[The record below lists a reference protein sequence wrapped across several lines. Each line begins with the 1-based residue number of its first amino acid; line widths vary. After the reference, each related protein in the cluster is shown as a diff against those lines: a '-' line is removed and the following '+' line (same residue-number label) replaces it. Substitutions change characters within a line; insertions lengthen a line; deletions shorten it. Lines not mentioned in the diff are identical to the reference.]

1 MNSDIQAI
9 IGLVVGVGVLIFL
22 VVRTKV
28 HAFPALI
35 IAASIVGLAGGLAP
49 SAVAEA
55 ITTGFGNTLAVI
67 GLVIGF
73 AVMLGKILEAAGA
86 SERLA
91 YSFLR
96 LLGRRREE
104 ASLAFTGYLVS
115 IPVFVDSAF
124 VILTPLARAL
134 SGRTGKSVIALG
146 VALGVGLSATHHAVP
161 PTPGPLAVAGIYG
174 VDVGLMILAGL
185 VLSIPLVLTGVVYAK
200 WIGRRIYQLP
210 ASEGSEDDWYRPEEQ
225 QAYSDADTAEAD
237 QDLPSLTLSLAPIL
251 VPVLLIFGNTTLS
264 AVGLEDGIFGYIQF
278 FGNPVIAVGLGLI
291 IAIYGLYGYA
301 SRRNTLDTMEEGLRS
316 TGIILVV
323 TGAGG
328 ALGNVLR
335 ESGAGDYLG
344 ELIAGTGLPAILL
357 PFVIASIVR
366 LIQGSGTVAM
376 ITGASISAPIVTGL
390 DVNLVLAAQAAC
402 LGALVFSYFN
412 DSLFWVVNRLLGI
425 KDVKEQILVWSV
437 PTTIIWAVAFV
448 ELVIASAL
456 FGSLFT

>member
-1 MNSDIQAI
+1 MNNEAQAVL
-9 IGLVVGVGVLIFL
+9 GLVIGVIVLVFL

-35 IAASIVGLAGGLAP
+35 IAASIVGLVGGLAP
-49 SAVAEA
+49 TDVAEA

-96 LLGRRREE
+96 LFGRRREE
-104 ASLAFTGYLVS
+104 LSLSFTGYVVS

-124 VILTPLARAL
+124 VILSPLARAL
-134 SGRTGKSVIALG
+134 SGKTGKSAVALG
-146 VALGVGLSATHHAVP
+146 VALAVGLSATHHAVP

-174 VDVGLMILAGL
+174 VDVGAMILWGL
-185 VLSIPLVLTGVVYAK
+185 VLSIPLVFAGVAYAK
-200 WIGRRIYQLP
+200 WIGHRIYQLP
-210 ASEGSEDDWYRPEEQ
+210 SDEPEQEWYRPEETQ
-225 QAYSDADTAEAD
+225 SYSETDTD
-237 QDLPSLTLSLAPIL
+237 DSDDNLPSLTMSVAPIA
-251 VPVLLIFGNTTLS
+251 VPIILILGNTTLS
-264 AVGLEDGIFGYIQF
+264 ALELSSGIFGYIQF
-278 FGNPVIAVGLGLI
+278 LGNPVIAVGLGLI
-291 IAIYGLYGYA
+291 IAIYGLYGHA
-301 SRRNTLDTMEEGLRS
+301 SRRDTLDKMEEGLRS
-316 TGIILVV
+316 AGIILVV

-335 ESGAGDYLG
+335 ESGAGDYMG
-344 ELIAGTGLPAILL
+344 ELIAGTGLPAIML

-366 LIQGSGTVAM
+366 FIQGSGTVAM
-376 ITGASISAPIVTGL
+376 ITGASISAPIIGGL

-437 PTTIIWAVAFV
+437 PTTVIWAVAFV
-448 ELVIASAL
+448 ELLIASAL
-456 FGSLFT
+456 FGTLFG